1 MSSEQNG
8 DRAVW
13 LQSIIKTFLS
23 NPSQNT
29 LQNETHEK
37 AFDQPLVGF
46 SSGDDP
52 VYEDFKKHVGPFHW
66 TPLDIFTKTFPDLPV
81 NPGDLSVISW
91 ILPKTEAARRDNR
104 KQTRFPSERWARARV
119 FGEESNIKLRDH
131 VVNALEAEGY
141 EAVAPMLSPL
151 WSRKKSEEFWLSS
164 TWSERHAAYASGLG
178 TFGLCDGLI
187 TPVGKAIRAGSVVAH
202 IQLPPTP
209 RPYTDH
215 HQYCLFFTDGICGEC
230 MARCPAGAITER
242 GHDKFKCHKH
252 IRHSV
257 RGYIKT
263 HFDFK
268 GRGCGLC
275 QTKVPCE
282 SKIPTRQDVSE
293 EAQRLKEQR

>member
-1 MSSEQNG
+1 MSSEQNVG
-8 DRAVW
+8 RAAW
-13 LQSIIKTFLS
+13 LQNIIKTFLN

-29 LQNETHEK
+29 LQNEIHEK

-66 TPLDIFTKTFPDLPV
+66 TPLEIFTKTFPGLPV

-91 ILPKTEAARRDNR
+91 ILPQTEATRRDNR
-104 KQTRFPSERWARARV
+104 KQTQFPSERWTRARV
-119 FGEESNIKLRDH
+119 FGEESNINLRDH
-131 VVNALEAEGY
+131 VVKALEAEGY

-151 WSRKKSEEFWLSS
+151 WSRRKSKEFWLSS

-187 TPVGKAIRAGSVVAH
+187 TPVGKAMRTGSVVAH

-209 RPYTDH
+209 RPYKDH
-215 HQYCLFFTDGICGEC
+215 HQYCLFFTDSICGEC
-230 MARCPAGAITER
+230 MARCPVGAITER
-242 GHDKFKCHKH
+242 GHDKLKCHKH
-252 IRHSV
+252 LRISI

-263 HFDFK
+263 HFGFK

-282 SKIPTRQDVSE
+282 SKIPTKQDVSE
-293 EAQRLKEQR
+293 EE